1 MIANTSPV
9 VADRSPGGYRL
20 RRSKRAASS
29 TKWPLVIAAVAS
41 VVIVLAVGAATN
53 WFWYASAPSSG
64 GGGGGGGGHSGPGP
78 NPYNET
84 ISAVYS
90 SVTYNGASSGYFAAL
105 DGKDLCGPCPTLPT
119 TDYNYT
125 PAVSGFWFYF
135 NVTSSA
141 SAYVTLSN
149 FTVTTRGSDPAL
161 FTLSRVVCCSPSY
174 SEVTIRVGFTPGA
187 EMNLAAF
194 VYAAS
199 IPDVGPAGMALYFNA
214 TSP

>member
-1 MIANTSPV
+1 MIANTSPIV
-9 VADRSPGGYRL
+9 PGRSSRGPRL
-20 RRSKRAASS
+20 RRSRQGASS
-29 TKWPLVIAAVAS
+29 AKWPLVLAAVAS

-53 WFWYASAPSSG
+53 WFWFASATSG

-119 TDYNYT
+119 TDYNYS
-125 PAVSGFWFYF
+125 PAVSGFWFFF

-141 SAYVTLSN
+141 GAYVTLSN
-149 FTVTTRGSDPAL
+149 FTVTTRGSDPTL

-174 SEVTIRVGFTPGA
+174 SEVTVRLGFTPGA
-187 EMNLAAF
+187 EWGLAAF
-194 VYAAS
+194 AYALA
-199 IPDVGPAGMALYFNA
+199 IPDVGPAGVALYFNA